1 MRRFLLFLTVLL
13 TALIVEAVGP
23 KVPHLL
29 WWTPSPSPD
38 VTGYWFYWRATNGIY
53 MDAQRWAISTN
64 AQGYDLNVLGL
75 AKGDYYV
82 AMSATNSYGAES
94 DLSTPDF
101 FWHYA
106 NPQKPSNTSV
116 LP

>member
-13 TALIVEAVGP
+13 TALIVQAVGP

-38 VTGYWFYWRATNGIY
+38 VGGYWFYWRATNGVY
-53 MDAQRWAISTN
+53 VDTQRWAIATN

-75 AKGDYYV
+75 SRGDYFV
-82 AMSATNSYGAES
+82 AMSATNSYGES

-101 FWHYA
+101 LWHYK
-106 NPQKPSNTSV
+106 NPVKAADVTVTP
-116 LP
+116 